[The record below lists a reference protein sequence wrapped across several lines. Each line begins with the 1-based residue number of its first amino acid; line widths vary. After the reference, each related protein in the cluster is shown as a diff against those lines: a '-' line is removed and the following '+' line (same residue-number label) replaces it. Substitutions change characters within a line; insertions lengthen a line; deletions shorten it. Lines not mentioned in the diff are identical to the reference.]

1 MTEELKSVKKSLA
14 VPLILLLLVGVL
26 IVVAVLGSF
35 GKRKMV
41 SASFGPN
48 AVQGDAEPGIAQS
61 ALDSVA
67 QYMPSEQT
75 RPAANAPTTVPVRP
89 ACLYANQVYS
99 EGAVRPIRALV
110 LICVQ
115 RVWNA
120 DDSTGELVWEPLS
133 SPRLTTFRQ
142 ATGLSASLIRAAR

>member
-1 MTEELKSVKKSLA
+1 MTEELKNVKNFPA
-14 VPLILLLLVGVL
+14 VPLILLLLIGVL
-26 IVVAVLGSF
+26 IVVAVLGTLER
-35 GKRKMV
+35 RKTAF
-41 SASFGPN
+41 SSFGPS
-48 AVQGDAEPGIAQS
+48 AVQGEAVPGIAQS
-61 ALDSVA
+61 ALESLP
-67 QYMPSEQT
+67 QYMPGEQT
-75 RPAANAPTTVPVRP
+75 RPAANAITTVPLRP

-99 EGAVRPIRALV
+99 EGAVRPVRALV

-142 ATGLSASLIRAAR
+142 ATGLSASLIKAAR

>member
-1 MTEELKSVKKSLA
+1 MKKSLA
-14 VPLILLLLVGVL
+14 VPLVLLLALGVL

-35 GKRKMV
+35 GERKTV
-41 SASFGPN
+41 SSSFGPYG
-48 AVQGDAEPGIAQS
+48 VQGEAVPGIAQS
-61 ALDSVA
+61 ALESLP
-67 QYMPSEQT
+67 QYMPGEQT
-75 RPAANAPTTVPVRP
+75 RPAANAITTVPLRP

-99 EGAVRPIRALV
+99 EGAVRPVRALV

-142 ATGLSASLIRAAR
+142 ATGLSASLIKAAR